1 MHGSSEVRLE
11 RDGHHHRPATTGI
24 GVSARSGNAK
34 ARTGLRWP
42 VASLLSAM
50 RALTRGVRAAGAVG
64 ALGLVAAGVMMAVT
78 SLPASAQTT
87 GSTNPTYVANSSGCG
102 CLPNGGCP
110 GAQPPPPNYCGCAC
124 LTIGNGNTTSPPD
137 AGPPIAPPGPASS
150 ERILKKKGDPDWPYE
165 DPVCNGEELLL
176 SMKVGRYLG
185 PTVDRGY
192 GDGVLADYVR
202 LIASGIIG
210 DKVKITL
217 AVRAYKRSGASN
229 NCSRPR
235 VEYATLNGQTI
246 HPYEFSSN
254 ARTGMGNE
262 GKWEKIEFLV
272 PIRLVLF
279 PGQRG
284 NVIGGITGVVPRT
297 NYLRIKL
304 SDSDCW
310 CVEVDWSTL
319 EFKAMSPVIFV
330 HGIGG
335 GRETFRTYLMA
346 DKIDEMGLL
355 CDTSIEQLPKNDSI
369 KEDGRRLANDLPLIA
384 LNVFGSDK
392 FHIVAHSKGG
402 LDSRIYLDLFLS
414 GRFYPTIQPVSLTTI
429 ATPHHGSP
437 VADLIQSQHH
447 AVAGG
452 YEYFYVDDSYMKFLG
467 KTMSKVGTV
476 LNLRIAG
483 SAGGGLRLTTYPP
496 GVADLTTN
504 AIDRESSTNSQ
515 TLYAMQKR
523 MQFAALGACADRN
536 GTYFIDAAD
545 ECEGFGGD
553 YLEKVNLLP
562 RAVLFAAFERLTGAT
577 VPSPLA
583 AEFWP
588 ILNDLYRIVGSYSRV
603 TLKRQIETDD
613 SGREVRTGFIVGV
626 RRPNGFECNDIVV
639 PKSSAL
645 GYQSV
650 SLVGGGIMLPG
661 AYGTVSLGRSWY
673 YTGTD
678 GRDHSRMLDDVM
690 AERDLWP
697 ILKEADKKF
706 GGLKE

>member
-1 MHGSSEVRLE
+1 MHGSSEVRFARGGEHSHPSGVGLGSLV
-11 RDGHHHRPATTGI
+11 RTTY
-24 GVSARSGNAK
+24 AK
-34 ARTGLRWP
+34 ARTGVSSP
-42 VASLLSAM
+42 VAACLSAFAALM
-50 RALTRGVRAAGAVG
+50 RAVRVAGAVG
-64 ALGLVAAGVMMAVT
+64 VMMMGY
-78 SLPASAQTT
+78 SASAQTT
-87 GSTNPTYVANSSGCG
+87 GSPDGTVSGQSAACG

-110 GAQPPPPNYCGCAC
+110 NVIPTPNSFCVCWC
-124 LTIGNGNTTSPPD
+124 LTTYNGGATSPPD
-137 AGPPIAPPGPASS
+137 AGPPIAPPGPATS
-150 ERILKKKGDPDWPYE
+150 ERILKKRGDPDWPYE
-165 DPVCNGEELLL
+165 GPLCNGEELLL

-192 GDGVLADYVR
+192 GDGVLADYDR

-284 NVIGGITGVVPRT
+284 NVPWYVVPRT

-319 EFKAMSPVIFV
+319 EYKAMSPVIFV

-335 GRETFRTYLMA
+335 DRETFRTFSMA
-346 DKIDEMGLL
+346 DKLDDMGVL
-355 CDTSIEQLPKNDSI
+355 CDTSIFQLPRNAAISD
-369 KEDGRRLANDLPLIA
+369 DGEKLASALPTIA
-384 LNVFGSDK
+384 RWVFGSDK

-402 LDSRIYLDLFLS
+402 LDSRIYLDRVLS
-414 GRFYPTIQPVSLTTI
+414 ESTDSTIQPVSLTTI

-452 YEYFYVDDSYMKFLG
+452 YEYFYADDSNLKFLG
-467 KTMSKVGTV
+467 NTMSKVGNA

-483 SAGGGLRLTTYPP
+483 SAGGGLRLTTYPR

-504 AIDRESSTNSQ
+504 AIDRESPTNTQ
-515 TLYAMQKR
+515 TLYSMQKR

-536 GTYFIDAAD
+536 GNSLIDDAD
-545 ECEGFGGD
+545 ECEGFGGEFV
-553 YLEKVNLLP
+553 EKSNVLLHA
-562 RAVLFAAFERLTGAT
+562 AVHGFFSQLSGTTAT
-577 VPSPLA
+577 PPLA
-583 AEFWP
+583 TPPVPEFWP
-588 ILNDLYRIVGSYSRV
+588 VLDNLYRLVGSYSRV

-639 PKSSAL
+639 SKSSAL

-650 SLVGGGIMLPG
+650 SLPGGGFMLPG